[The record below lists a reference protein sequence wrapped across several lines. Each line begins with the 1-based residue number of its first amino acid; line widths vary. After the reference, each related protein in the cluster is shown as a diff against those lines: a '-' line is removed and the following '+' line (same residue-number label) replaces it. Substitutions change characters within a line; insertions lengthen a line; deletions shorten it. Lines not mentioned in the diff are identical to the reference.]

1 MLQLLSDDYL
11 RKCQR
16 LSMLSGK
23 HRGGRLLRV
32 RQSEQIFGGTEAL
45 GHRDYTP
52 GENFRHIDWNL
63 AARHDELR
71 VKQYPGDED
80 AHLYLL
86 VDVSKSMGVG
96 EPRKVDLALELAG
109 GLALVA
115 LAQHFRVAVVLFAD
129 RIIADFPLAR
139 GQRSLPGL
147 LRFLQNATLS
157 DGATNLAATAHTF
170 VERQQR
176 HGRVIAISDFYD
188 DAGFRGGIELIR
200 RRGHEPFL
208 LQIHTP
214 QEANPAA
221 IGDARLEEAEAGAAW
236 AAVIKRR
243 ALNNYR
249 QVHAEFLQSV
259 RRYGYDYGYGCLTAS
274 TDEPFDYW
282 LARILR
288 PER

>member
-1 MLQLLSDDYL
+1 MPQLLTDDYL

-16 LSMLSGK
+16 LSLLAAK
-23 HRGGRLLRV
+23 HRGGQLLRV
-32 RQSEQIFGGTEAL
+32 RQSDQIFGGTEAL

-52 GENFRHIDWNL
+52 GENFRHIDWSL

-86 VDVSKSMGVG
+86 VDVSQSMRVG
-96 EPRKVDLALELAG
+96 DPSKVDLALELAG
-109 GLALVA
+109 GLAFVA

-129 RIIADFPLAR
+129 RIVADFPLAR
-139 GQRSLPGL
+139 GRRSLPRL
-147 LRFLQNATLS
+147 LQFLADPPLA
-157 DGATNLAATAHTF
+157 DGETNLSAVAHAF

-176 HGRVIAISDFYD
+176 HGRVIVVSDFYD
-188 DAGFRGGIELIR
+188 NAGFRGGIELIR

-214 QEANPAA
+214 EEANPRA
-221 IGDARLEEAEAGAAW
+221 IGDARLVEAEDGDSW
-236 AAVIKRR
+236 ATVITRR

-249 QVHAEFLQSV
+249 KLHADFLQSV

-274 TDEPFDYW
+274 TDQPFDHW
-282 LARILR
+282 LARIIR